1 VQKNKTIMRF
11 YFILA
16 LLAMSG
22 TLLLGQSVNLIKDI
36 NPGVA
41 DGNPAEIL
49 SYNGQ
54 LIFQADSED
63 TGVELWISD
72 GTEAGTR
79 LLKDINTDEDFFNG
93 NSNPDQFIQFEG
105 RVFFAA
111 QTAAEGRELWVSNGT
126 EAGTQ
131 LFKDIHDG
139 EGSSNPQDFVVF
151 QDQLWFT
158 ATTEGEGA
166 ELWVSDGTAAGTEL
180 FLDINADSLS
190 GNPDF
195 KYVINEGGLMFF
207 NARTEDE
214 GVELW
219 ISDGSLIGT
228 QLLKDIN
235 EGEASST
242 PSQFVSVG
250 GTVFF
255 RATTDSLG
263 TELWRTDGTES
274 RTRLAVDFNEGAGS
288 SNPDDLIQI
297 GIPGVAPPVLF
308 CSADPD
314 GQGNRIFVVDPS
326 SDLFNDWTSL
336 SEGEY
341 TDVNNINRRFDFT
354 FSFTAFLTREN
365 DSGGIDTIGE
375 EVFLADPLRLVFPD
389 KLIERL
395 SNTPNNL
402 DPDPSDFNYE
412 LLEGYLYYTKQMSQ
426 GRELFRVPYFG
437 NFESEEQLTFLSS
450 DVHDAAVS
458 DLAILGKDVF
468 FQGDDGNT
476 GQELYAFFAEKGEF
490 EVSRLPSRVLV
501 NEGDTLDIGI
511 VELPF
516 DTSLQFEIL
525 NIAEPIIGFSA
536 VEVEG
541 NRFAADSI
549 NPTLLFF
556 QPAPGAPV
564 SDRDTFVLNY
574 TAMDEGNIDV
584 GTVTVRT
591 SFTDNENFTFYIKAE
606 VETTVSA
613 EDDFARNWELSPN
626 PVSTT
631 ALLSGQALESDGQVH
646 IIDNQGRL
654 IKSFPI
660 RKYQTKRKLILGELQ
675 AGHYYLRIY
684 TPNKKGTTIP
694 LIKQ

>member
-1 VQKNKTIMRF
+1 MRF

-22 TLLLGQSVNLIKDI
+22 ALLSGQSLNLIKDI
-36 NPGVA
+36 NPGVE
-41 DGNPAEIL
+41 DGNPGGIL

-54 LIFQADSED
+54 LIFQADTEEA
-63 TGVELWISD
+63 GVELWISD

-79 LLKDINTDEDFFNG
+79 LLRDINTDEDFFNG
-93 NSNPDQFIQFEG
+93 NSNPDQFIPFEG

-111 QTAAEGRELWVSNGT
+111 QTAAEGRELWVSDGT
-126 EAGTQ
+126 AAGTQ
-131 LFKDIHDG
+131 LFKDIYDG
-139 EGSSNPQDFVVF
+139 EGSSDPQDFVVF

-180 FLDINADSLS
+180 FLDINAGSVS

-195 KYVINEGGLMFF
+195 KYVIREGGLMFF

-235 EGEASST
+235 EGEASSV
-242 PSQFVSVG
+242 PSRFVSVG

-263 TELWRTDGTES
+263 TELWRTDGTET
-274 RTRLAVDFNEGAGS
+274 RTRLAVDFNEGAGN

-308 CSADPD
+308 CTADPD
-314 GQGNRIFVVDPS
+314 GQGNRLFVVDPS

-341 TDVNNINRRFDFT
+341 ADVNNINRRFDFT
-354 FSFTAFLTREN
+354 FTFTAFLTREN

-375 EVFLADPLRLVFPD
+375 EVFLADPLGLVLPD
-389 KLIERL
+389 NLIERL

-402 DPDPSDFNYE
+402 DPDPSDFTYE
-412 LLEGYLYYTKQMSQ
+412 FFEGYLYYTKQMSQ

-437 NFESEEQLTFLSS
+437 NFEFEEQLTSLSS

-476 GQELYAFFAEKGEF
+476 GQELYAFFAKKGEF
-490 EVSRLPSRVLV
+490 EVSLLPSRGLV
-501 NEGDTLDIGI
+501 SDGDTLDIGI

-525 NIAEPIIGFSA
+525 NIAEPIIGFNA

-541 NRFAADSI
+541 NPFAVDSI
-549 NPTLLFF
+549 TSTLLFF
-556 QPAPGAPV
+556 QPDPDAPV
-564 SDRDTFVLNY
+564 SDRDTFTVNY
-574 TAMDEGNIDV
+574 TAMDEGSIDV
-584 GTVTVRT
+584 GIVTVRT
-591 SFTDNENFTFYIKAE
+591 SFTNNKNFTFYVRAE

-613 EDDFARNWELSPN
+613 EDVFARNWELSPN
-626 PVSTT
+626 PVRNKAQLRGHGLKT
-631 ALLSGQALESDGQVH
+631 DGQID
-646 IIDNQGRL
+646 IIDNQG
-654 IKSFPI
+654 KQVQSYPI
-660 RKYQTKRKLILGELQ
+660 RKYQSNRKLILGQLQ
-675 AGHYYLRIY
+675 AGTYYLRLSAPGY
-684 TPNKKGTTIP
+684 EARTIP
-694 LIKQ
+694 FIKQ